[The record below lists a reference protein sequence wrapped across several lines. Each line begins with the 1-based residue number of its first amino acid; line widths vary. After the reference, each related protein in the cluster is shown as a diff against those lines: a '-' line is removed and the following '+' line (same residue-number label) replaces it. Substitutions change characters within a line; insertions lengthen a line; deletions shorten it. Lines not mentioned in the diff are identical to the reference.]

1 MADVEEIPRILNEPV
16 FQKAFEV
23 ADVANLRPMQA
34 RQYQK
39 SLLDYWSNKAVLDT
53 AFAEGKEEGI
63 AEGIVKGKEE
73 GLIEGIEKGEF
84 RAKLAIAQQLKAQ
97 GITLEII
104 MQATGLSQ
112 AEIEQ
117 L

>member
-1 MADVEEIPRILNEPV
+1 MADIEEIPRILNEPV

-23 ADVANLRPMQA
+23 AEVANLRPMQA

-53 AFAEGKEEGI
+53 AFAEGKEEGL
-63 AEGIVKGKEE
+63 AEGELK
-73 GLIEGIEKGEF
+73 
-84 RAKLAIAQQLKAQ
+84 AKLTIAQQLKAQ
-97 GITLEII
+97 GLALEII
-104 MQATGLSQ
+104 IQATGLSQ

>member
-1 MADVEEIPRILNEPV
+1 MEEIPRVLV

-23 ADVANLRPMQA
+23 AEVANLRPMQA

-63 AEGIVKGKEE
+63 AET
-73 GLIEGIEKGEF
+73 
-84 RAKLAIAQQLKAQ
+84 KLSIAQQLKAQ
-97 GITLEII
+97 GFALEII
-104 MQATGLSQ
+104 IQVTGLSQ
-112 AEIEQ
+112 AEIER

>member
-1 MADVEEIPRILNEPV
+1 MADIEEIPRILNEPV

-23 ADVANLRPMQA
+23 AEVANLRPMQA

-53 AFAEGKEEGI
+53 AFAEGKEEGL
-63 AEGIVKGKEE
+63 AEGELK
-73 GLIEGIEKGEF
+73 
-84 RAKLAIAQQLKAQ
+84 AKLSIAQQLKAQ
-97 GITLEII
+97 GLALEII
-104 MQATGLSQ
+104 IQATGLSQ